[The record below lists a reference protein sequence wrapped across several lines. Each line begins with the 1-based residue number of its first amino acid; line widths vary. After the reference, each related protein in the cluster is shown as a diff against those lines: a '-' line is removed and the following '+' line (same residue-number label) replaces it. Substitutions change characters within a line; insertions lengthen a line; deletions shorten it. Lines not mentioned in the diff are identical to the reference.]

1 MSVTPLPDVLKS
13 LQTFLASNA
22 DVAALVST
30 TAGWTTADPDAPTSG
45 PRVGMVT
52 GANWRVPSTS
62 IKLRRAGGRGQLGAG
77 RHETRVDV
85 WCMGSNERNAINLWR
100 TVHAVLCPLTG
111 DGVIGWTAAGCRVTD
126 VVQDADPIPGDDLEI
141 GWSVVVT
148 PYLLVWRELPA
159 S

>member
-13 LQTFLASNA
+13 LQTYLANNT

-30 TAGWTTADPDAPTSG
+30 AAGWTNGGSG

-62 IKLRRAGGRGQLGAG
+62 VKLRRAGGAGQLGAG

-85 WCMGSNERNAINLWR
+85 WCMGGNERDAITLWR
-100 TVHAVLCPLTG
+100 TVQAVLCPLTG
-111 DGVIGWTAAGCRVTD
+111 DSIIGWTAAGCRVTD
-126 VVQDADPIPGDDLEI
+126 VVQDADPIPGDDLEV

-148 PYLLVWRELPA
+148 PYLLVWRELP
-159 S
+159 SS